1 MSGITWGS
9 FVRSV
14 NEIDQQVEKQE
25 QVEQNQQT
33 GKVITSRSG
42 LSRGEKFFFGHF
54 VFATFFVFHLIL
66 YLNME

>member
-33 GKVITSRSG
+33 GKVIT
-42 LSRGEKFFFGHF
+42 
-54 VFATFFVFHLIL
+54 TFFVFHLIL